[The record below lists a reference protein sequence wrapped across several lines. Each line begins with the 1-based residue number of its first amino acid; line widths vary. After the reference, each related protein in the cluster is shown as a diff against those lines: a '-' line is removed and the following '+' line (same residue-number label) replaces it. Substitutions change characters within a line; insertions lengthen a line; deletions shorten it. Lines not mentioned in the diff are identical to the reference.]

1 MDVNELHSKVDF
13 EHSRKVAA
21 ISGILAEK
29 LGYSEEERSI
39 IEQAALYHD
48 LGKDEVP
55 KAILN
60 KPGALTAAEFEII
73 KLHTSAGHKQ
83 LADAAH
89 ILSIAAIAAHEH
101 HEKIDGSGY
110 IGLSGHNIHPIARL
124 ISVADVFD
132 ALLATRVY
140 KPSWSVATITEYMQE
155 QSGKQFDREIVH
167 ALLNSL
173 DLISEIYGL

>member
-1 MDVNELHSKVDF
+1 MDVNTLHSKVNF

-21 ISGILAEK
+21 ISGILAER

-48 LGKDEVP
+48 LGKEEIP
-55 KAILN
+55 KNILD

-83 LADAAH
+83 LAEAAH
-89 ILSIAAIAAHEH
+89 ILNIAAIAAQEH
-101 HEKIDGSGY
+101 HEKMDGSGY
-110 IGLSGHNIHPIARL
+110 IGLSGRDIHPIARL
-124 ISVADVFD
+124 ISVCDVFD

-140 KPSWSVATITEYMQE
+140 KPSWSVASVTEYMQE
-155 QSGKQFDREIVH
+155 QADKQSDREIVR
-167 ALLNSL
+167 ALLHSL
-173 DLISEIYGL
+173 DAITAIYGL